1 MAKKTLSMRILEGAD
16 IPYEVIE
23 FPPDIHDAIGVAEY
37 AEVPPNH
44 VYKTLVTVRD
54 EGKPMLVMIPADRS
68 LDLKLLASTLG
79 EKKVR
84 MAKHDQAEELTG
96 LQVGGI
102 SALALLNRVFDV
114 YIDRPALDLTYILV
128 SAGVRGLNLR
138 LPVENLVEITGAQVI
153 QATEAPEG

>member
-44 VYKTLVTVRD
+44 VYKTLVAVRD

-68 LDLKLLASTLG
+68 LDLKLLASATG

-102 SALALLNRVFDV
+102 SALALLNRGFDV
-114 YIDRPALDLTYILV
+114 YIDRPALDLAHVLV